1 MGRMMMC
8 TPYYLCEFFIKKNIN
23 NNKLDKSD
31 DETDNDVHIMH
42 VKKSTLTI

>member
-1 MGRMMMC
+1 MGLMMMC
-8 TPYYLCEFFIKKNIN
+8 TPYYLCEFFIKNIN
-23 NNKLDKSD
+23 NKKLDKSD